1 LQRSGVDASEMDH
14 IDGQLDRTRED
25 VI

>member
-1 LQRSGVDASEMDH
+1 LQRSGVDASEMDR